1 MKRDLYLLA
10 LLPFAIFADAV
21 RTLAEELDTR
31 WADAINGPE
40 DEL

>member
-21 RTLAEELDTR
+21 RTAAERLDTYL
-31 WADAINGPE
+31 ADALNGAD
-40 DEL
+40 DE